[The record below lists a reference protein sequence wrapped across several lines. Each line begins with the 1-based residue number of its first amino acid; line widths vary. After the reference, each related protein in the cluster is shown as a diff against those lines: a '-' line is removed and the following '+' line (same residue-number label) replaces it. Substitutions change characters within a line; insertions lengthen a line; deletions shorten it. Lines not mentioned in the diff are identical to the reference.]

1 MVHAGHC
8 AHRYDRAVVN
18 DATFDSSFWVHA
30 YRSGLLSH
38 VLQRF
43 RLHVPPDVETE
54 LQPTNPSAREFHR
67 LRHAGV
73 IDGVQPTSLSVRE
86 FGRGERAAI
95 NVAIEHPDWILLL
108 DDYRPYRLVAA
119 QDVAVLCTPLFAVML
134 FREGI
139 LDEPAVLRVL
149 SELAAIETVSPHL
162 LAAALAHL
170 GRLFR
175 ESGGGGDGI
184 ETNGD

>member
-1 MVHAGHC
+1 
-8 AHRYDRAVVN
+8 VVD

-43 RLHVPPDVETE
+43 RLHVAPDVEAE
-54 LQPTNPSAREFHR
+54 LQPANPSAREFHR
-67 LRHAGV
+67 LRRLGV
-73 IDGVQPTSLSVRE
+73 IDTVQPTMVPIRE

-108 DDYRPYRLVAA
+108 DDYRPYRAVAA
-119 QDVAVLCTPLFAVML
+119 QSVAVMCTPLFAVML
-134 FREGI
+134 FREGV
-139 LDEPAVLRVL
+139 LDESAVLRVL

-162 LAAALAHL
+162 LAAALAHP

-175 ESGGGGDGI
+175 ESEGRGDGS

>member
-1 MVHAGHC
+1 V
-8 AHRYDRAVVN
+8 HRYDDAVVG
-18 DATFDSSFWVHA
+18 DATFDSSFWMHA

-43 RLHVPPDVETE
+43 RLHVAPDVETE
-54 LQPTNPSAREFHR
+54 LQPANPSAQEFHR
-67 LRHAGV
+67 LRRAGV
-73 IDGVQPTSLSVRE
+73 IDLVQPTASPMQE

-95 NVAIEHPDWILLL
+95 NVASEHPDWTLLL
-108 DDYRPYRLVAA
+108 DDYRPYRTVAG
-119 QDVAVLCTPLFAVML
+119 QDIAVLCTPLFAVLL
-134 FREGI
+134 FREGT
-139 LDEPAVLRVL
+139 LDEPAMLRVL

-175 ESGGGGDGI
+175 ESRSEGDGSKEGGD
-184 ETNGD
+184 